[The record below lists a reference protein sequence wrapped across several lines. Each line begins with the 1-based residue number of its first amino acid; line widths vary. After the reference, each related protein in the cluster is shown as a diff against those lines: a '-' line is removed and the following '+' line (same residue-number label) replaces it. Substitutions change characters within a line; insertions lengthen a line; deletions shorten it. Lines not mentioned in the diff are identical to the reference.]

1 MGAVME
7 KVLNP
12 QSCVQLALRSEE
24 LIPPAI
30 KKQKDFHWA
39 LFPPIISH
47 ALPVF
52 PGSVHARLF

>member
-1 MGAVME
+1 ME

-39 LFPPIISH
+39 LFPPIISR